1 MQVTIW
7 DLDYYF
13 SKTKVNCFNT
23 DVMRISS
30 YHKQKG
36 DRVNFVL
43 KQDDIDRP
51 YDLCYIIKE
60 KNSTPN
66 PPLRFFIA
74 DHIKWWGEAYR
85 ARINWKMSAAM
96 LGCRPDYLIYPEK
109 NTMQERSEYIQ
120 LFDLKGHLLPLTQDY
135 KNSFKNKQT
144 FVSDKYMWLAD
155 KKEICLA
162 LRRLKDV
169 ENVSFLNPIRL
180 DIISS
185 DEELAEGFLSLKLN
199 RRSQLNWG
207 AIKCNQTSQAISFIK
222 RLQGTHPTA
231 LVGKITL
238 ELHPETHWESIKEA
252 QKEFDECRQAIILM
266 RRQGLHP
273 IIQRLAHR
281 LDTPYFFVFEE
292 LNYWTS
298 ASKSQSWVEYLLYRY
313 PQCSI
318 GRPETWTEP
327 YRELLRH
334 TWYDQEFMLVKTE
347 DKTTSAA
354 TVPWTIFKEQF
365 KWGI

>member
-1 MQVTIW
+1 
-7 DLDYYF
+7 
-13 SKTKVNCFNT
+13 
-23 DVMRISS
+23 
-30 YHKQKG
+30 
-36 DRVNFVL
+36 
-43 KQDDIDRP
+43 
-51 YDLCYIIKE
+51 
-60 KNSTPN
+60 
-66 PPLRFFIA
+66 
-74 DHIKWWGEAYR
+74 
-85 ARINWKMSAAM
+85 M

-238 ELHPETHWESIKEA
+238 ELHPETH
-252 QKEFDECRQAIILM
+252 
-266 RRQGLHP
+266 
-273 IIQRLAHR
+273 
-281 LDTPYFFVFEE
+281 
-292 LNYWTS
+292 
-298 ASKSQSWVEYLLYRY
+298 
-313 PQCSI
+313 
-318 GRPETWTEP
+318 
-327 YRELLRH
+327 
-334 TWYDQEFMLVKTE
+334 
-347 DKTTSAA
+347 
-354 TVPWTIFKEQF
+354 
-365 KWGI
+365 